1 MLERVQPAGYRFVG
15 DYTENGGILMRIL
28 ICGDRYW
35 VDKDLIKIKL
45 YDIVK
50 DYEDLVTKN
59 ITIIHGNA
67 PGADILGKQAALDL
81 GIPEEN
87 ILSFPADWKTH
98 GRAAGPI
105 RNKQML
111 SEGKP
116 DIVLAF
122 HDDIG
127 RPNCGTLDMIKQA
140 NKAGVNVRLYAR

>member
-1 MLERVQPAGYRFVG
+1 
-15 DYTENGGILMRIL
+15 MRIL

-35 VDKDLIKIKL
+35 KDKRLIYWTL
-45 YDIVK
+45 HSRLTDNRGYSLRESV
-50 DYEDLVTKN
+50 
-59 ITIIHGNA
+59 TIIHGNA
-67 PGADILGKQAALDL
+67 PGADTLGKQAALDL

-98 GRAAGPI
+98 GKTAGPI

-111 SEGKP
+111 AEGKP